1 MLNSTKGKTER
12 VGRLLK
18 MHANKREEIKEVNAG
33 DIAAAVGLKSVTTGD
48 TLCDEK
54 KPVLLESMD
63 FPEPVISLAIE
74 PKTKVDQEKLGQGM
88 SKLMGEDPTFRV
100 RTDEQTGQVV
110 IAGMGELHLEI
121 IVDRLKREF
130 GVEATVGKPQVAYK
144 ETLTQAAEGDGR
156 FIRQTGGRGQYG
168 HAKIRLVP
176 LPPGTGYQFENET
189 TGGSIPREYIKPIDE
204 GIKEALTRGVL
215 AGYPIDDVRIEL
227 YDGSYHDV
235 DSSEMAFKIAGSM
248 AFQDAAK
255 KAKPVL
261 MEPIMRVE
269 VVCPKDYL
277 GDVMGNLASRR
288 GRIQAQ
294 ENRGGTEI
302 ISARVPL
309 SEMFGYAT
317 DLRSRTQGRATY
329 SMHFD
334 RYEQAPNNVSEEVI
348 ARVQGTK

>member
-1 MLNSTKGKTER
+1 
-12 VGRLLK
+12 
-18 MHANKREEIKEVNAG
+18 
-33 DIAAAVGLKSVTTGD
+33 VGLKSVTTGD
-48 TLCDEK
+48 TLSDDK
-54 KPVLLESMD
+54 KAILLESMD

-74 PKTKVDQEKLGQGM
+74 PKTKADQEKLGQGM

-100 RTDEQTGQVV
+100 ATDEQTGQVV
-110 IAGMGELHLEI
+110 IRGMGELHLEI

-130 GVEATVGKPQVAYK
+130 GVEASVGKPQVAYK
-144 ETLTQAAEGDGR
+144 ETLTAAADGHGR
-156 FIRQTGGRGQYG
+156 FIRQTGGRGQFG
-168 HAKIRLVP
+168 EAKIRLIP
-176 LPPGTGYQFENET
+176 LPPGTGYQFENDI
-189 TGGSIPREYIKPIDE
+189 TGGSIPKEYIKPIDQ
-204 GIKEALTRGVL
+204 GIQEALTRGIL

-227 YDGSYHDV
+227 YDGSYHEV

-255 KAKPVL
+255 KARPVL

-277 GDVMGNLASRR
+277 GDVMGNLAARR
-288 GRIQAQ
+288 GRIQSQ

-309 SEMFGYAT
+309 SDMFGYAT

-334 RYEQAPNNVSEEVI
+334 RYEQAPSNVSEEVI

>member
-1 MLNSTKGKTER
+1 
-12 VGRLLK
+12 
-18 MHANKREEIKEVNAG
+18 
-33 DIAAAVGLKSVTTGD
+33 
-48 TLCDEK
+48 
-54 KPVLLESMD
+54 
-63 FPEPVISLAIE
+63 
-74 PKTKVDQEKLGQGM
+74 M

-215 AGYPIDDVRIEL
+215 AGYPD
-227 YDGSYHDV
+227 
-235 DSSEMAFKIAGSM
+235 
-248 AFQDAAK
+248 
-255 KAKPVL
+255 
-261 MEPIMRVE
+261 
-269 VVCPKDYL
+269 
-277 GDVMGNLASRR
+277 RR
-288 GRIQAQ
+288 R
-294 ENRGGTEI
+294 
-302 ISARVPL
+302 P
-309 SEMFGYAT
+309 
-317 DLRSRTQGRATY
+317 DRAL
-329 SMHFD
+329 
-334 RYEQAPNNVSEEVI
+334 
-348 ARVQGTK
+348 

>member
-1 MLNSTKGKTER
+1 
-12 VGRLLK
+12 

-33 DIAAAVGLKSVTTGD
+33 DIAAAVGLKSTTTGD

-54 KPVLLESMD
+54 KPIILERMI

-74 PKTKVDQEKLGQGM
+74 PKTKADQEKLGQGM
-88 SKLMGEDPTFRV
+88 AKLMAEDPTFRV
-100 RTDEQTGQVV
+100 ATDEQTGQVV
-110 IAGMGELHLEI
+110 ISGMGELHLEI

-130 GVEATVGKPQVAYK
+130 AVEASVGKPQVAYK
-144 ETLTQAAEGDGR
+144 ETLTVAADGHGR
-156 FIRQTGGRGQYG
+156 FIRQTGGRGQFG
-168 HAKIRLVP
+168 EAKIRLIP
-176 LPPGTGYQFENET
+176 LPPGTGYQFENDIK
-189 TGGSIPREYIKPIDE
+189 GGTIPKEYIKPIDQ
-204 GIKEALTRGVL
+204 GIQEALTRGIL

-227 YDGSYHDV
+227 YDGSYHEV

-269 VVCPKDYL
+269 VVSPKEYL
-277 GDVMGNLASRR
+277 GEVIGDLASRR
-288 GRIQAQ
+288 GKIQSQ
-294 ENRGGTEI
+294 EDRGGTQI

-309 SEMFGYAT
+309 SDMFGYAT
-317 DLRSRTQGRATY
+317 DLRSRTQGRAAY
-329 SMHFD
+329 SMFFD
-334 RYEQAPNNVSEEVI
+334 RYEQAPRNVSEEVI